1 MAISSE
7 SEKKQNTKIMN
18 IYMGVLS
25 GIVFGY
31 FFGYAGS
38 LMDEEGVDLFS
49 SVQAIQDSIMEGNF
63 LYPITGSSIMGFI
76 FAVLAGVFVAML
88 LQISSDQNYSFTK
101 DAVSGTGGFMTQKQM
116 KEYKE
121 LYISKPEP
129 IKILSP
135 GR

>member
-88 LQISSDQNYSFTK
+88 L
-101 DAVSGTGGFMTQKQM
+101 
-116 KEYKE
+116 
-121 LYISKPEP
+121 
-129 IKILSP
+129 
-135 GR
+135 